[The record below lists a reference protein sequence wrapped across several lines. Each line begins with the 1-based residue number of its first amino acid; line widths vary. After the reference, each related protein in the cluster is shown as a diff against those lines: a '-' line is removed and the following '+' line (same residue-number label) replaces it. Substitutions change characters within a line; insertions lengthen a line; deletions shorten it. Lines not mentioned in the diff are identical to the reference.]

1 MQYVVTSIPNFIT
14 ILKCMIKQLCTD
26 VTVDEL
32 VRLNIIMP
40 LRCVQVPSHN
50 EITHIVS
57 GAFILHS

>member
-1 MQYVVTSIPNFIT
+1 
-14 ILKCMIKQLCTD
+14 MIKQLCTD